1 MKANN
6 SIISSEEAYK
16 KLFKFAE
23 KTGLVKNGKY
33 IDGIPQ
39 GKEEDIDLFYYWEDF
54 LGYPSP
60 EELNKKLNKK

>member
-39 GKEEDIDLFYYWEDF
+39 GKEEDIDIFYYWEDF
-54 LGYPSP
+54 LGFPSV
-60 EELNKKLNKK
+60 ELVNSMINK

>member
-1 MKANN
+1 MVKTH
-6 SIISSEEAYK
+6 IKTEKEMYK

-33 IDGIPQ
+33 FDGIPE
-39 GKEEDIDLFYYWEDF
+39 GKEEDIDLFYYWEDY

-60 EELNKKLNKK
+60 EEVNNKLNKK

>member
-1 MKANN
+1 MPKYAVKGDAFR
-6 SIISSEEAYK
+6 SSSS
-16 KLFKFAE
+16 
-23 KTGLVKNGKY
+23 KY

-60 EELNKKLNKK
+60 EEVNNKLNKK